1 MKQLLT
7 ISLAILLTV
16 SLYFSY
22 QSLQTIQALN
32 NRINRANA
40 EYQFVISDS
49 AQITVFDHNR
59 YVGTVK
65 LEGQLDSLIVADNQ

>member
-1 MKQLLT
+1 MKQFLA

-32 NRINRANA
+32 NRIDRANA
-40 EYQFVISDS
+40 EYQFVVTDS
-49 AQITVFDHNR
+49 TMTVFDQNR
-59 YVGTVK
+59 VVGTVK
-65 LEGQLDSLIVADNQ
+65 LEGQLDSLVVADNQ

>member
-1 MKQLLT
+1 MKQF
-7 ISLAILLTV
+7 ILVAVATMLTV

-32 NRINRANA
+32 NRVNRANV
-40 EYQFVISDS
+40 EYQFVVTDS
-49 AQITVFDHNR
+49 TMTVFDGNR

-65 LEGQLDSLIVADNQ
+65 IQGQLDSLIIADNE

>member
-1 MKQLLT
+1 MKQFLA

-32 NRINRANA
+32 NRIDRANA
-40 EYQFVISDS
+40 EYQFVVTDS
-49 AQITVFDHNR
+49 TMTVFDQNR
-59 YVGTVK
+59 VVGTVK